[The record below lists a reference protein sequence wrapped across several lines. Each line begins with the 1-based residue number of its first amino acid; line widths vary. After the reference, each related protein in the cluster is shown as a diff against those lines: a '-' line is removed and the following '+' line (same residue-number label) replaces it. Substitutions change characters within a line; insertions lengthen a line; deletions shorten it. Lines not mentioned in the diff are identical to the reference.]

1 MAYPC
6 HPLPIDNKIARNP
19 VWSENDIMDNRPLV
33 TSFASALDTDDAQS
47 SAVERPKPPQR
58 VRRQGPPSKR
68 HLSLARN
75 LQRDVWKV
83 TDADARARRI
93 EDTYGLQDK

>member
-1 MAYPC
+1 
-6 HPLPIDNKIARNP
+6 
-19 VWSENDIMDNRPLV
+19 MDHRSL
-33 TSFASALDTDDAQS
+33 TTFFAFALDINDAWS

-58 VRRQGPPSKR
+58 VRRQGPPSER

-83 TDADARARRI
+83 TDADARARRL
-93 EDTYGLQDK
+93 EDTFGLQEN